1 MKPRRPAAESFH
13 TNVTRFAAVGTGSAY
28 VKGMTANPRGLP
40 VSLLMKRSGIS
51 FYTRRVLQRWLRGEI
66 TTDTAVELI
75 QSDDAAR
82 ITGMWTNSGA

>member
-1 MKPRRPAAESFH
+1 
-13 TNVTRFAAVGTGSAY
+13 
-28 VKGMTANPRGLP
+28 MTSLPRGVP

-75 QSDDAAR
+75 QTDDAKR
-82 ITGMWTNSGA
+82 LTGAWYNLSV